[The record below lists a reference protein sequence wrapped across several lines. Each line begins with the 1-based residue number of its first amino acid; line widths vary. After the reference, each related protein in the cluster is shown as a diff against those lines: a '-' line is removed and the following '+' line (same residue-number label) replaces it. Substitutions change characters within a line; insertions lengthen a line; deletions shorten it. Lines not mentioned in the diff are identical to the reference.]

1 MNSPV
6 LSQASL
12 CKEITGIFVLV
23 LRSGPGLI
31 HNRTFKNLTLTDISD
46 LDLST

>member
-12 CKEITGIFVLV
+12 CEEAITGIFVLM
-23 LRSGPGLI
+23 LMSGPGLI
-31 HNRTFKNLTLTDISD
+31 HNRFSMSGLSDI
-46 LDLST
+46 